1 MKRILLCTLAC
12 LLLLSAAACQN
23 VNYRNDVKV
32 GPLAEAATNAL
43 SDGVE
48 YRTADEGY
56 LDDYFTTPD
65 YVLSYTVRFAAD
77 TNNLNEIGI
86 YHVEDG
92 KANDMAKLLEDYLA
106 DQLAN
111 NQTWYDSY
119 IPQEVP
125 KLRDAQVKVFGNY
138 AVYVIL
144 SKTDRG
150 TALDAIEKALKG

>member
-1 MKRILLCTLAC
+1 MKKFMLCTLAC
-12 LLLLSAAACQN
+12 LLLFSLASCQN
-23 VNYRNDVKV
+23 TNYRNDAKV
-32 GPLAEAATNAL
+32 GDLAVTATNAL
-43 SDGVE
+43 KDGVE

-56 LDDYFTTPD
+56 LDDYFETPA

-92 KANDMAKLLEDYLA
+92 KADEMAKLLEDYLS
-106 DQLAN
+106 DQLAR

-125 KLRDAQVKVFGNY
+125 KLRDAQVKVFGN
-138 AVYVIL
+138 I
-144 SKTDRG
+144 
-150 TALDAIEKALKG
+150 

>member
-1 MKRILLCTLAC
+1 MKRIILCTLAC
-12 LLLLSAAACQN
+12 LLLFSLASCQN
-23 VNYRNDVKV
+23 TNYRNDAKV
-32 GPLAEAATNAL
+32 SDLAVTATDSL
-43 SDGVE
+43 KDGVE

-56 LDDYFTTPD
+56 LDDYFETPA

-92 KANDMAKLLEDYLA
+92 KADEMAKLLEDYLS
-106 DQLAN
+106 DQLAR

-144 SKTDRG
+144 NQKDRS
-150 TALDAIEKALKG
+150 TALDAIESALQ